1 MNMSAAVGEHKTA
14 ASADQN
20 IGEEAPGSESLKGY
34 DSDVSSGGDEVDDK
48 FEKQQYHIIESI
60 EDLRHIR
67 ERLYTIMQNEGEAGH
82 GKCSVIIEDA
92 IQEKVKIIKRSKKTG
107 TLAQNPKIHD
117 YFRKLAEQWL
127 IDGFA
132 DLEVE
137 DSNSSKSPLHY
148 AAELGSKILVDALLL
163 PFRFCRYRMANVSN
177 SRGQTAI
184 FPLLLNLDMSNK
196 GSNSPHSDLNDVLS
210 RDFNI

>member
-1 MNMSAAVGEHKTA
+1 MKTP
-14 ASADQN
+14 SKRK
-20 IGEEAPGSESLKGY
+20 SKL
-34 DSDVSSGGDEVDDK
+34 
-48 FEKQQYHIIESI
+48 
-60 EDLRHIR
+60 LRGAR
-67 ERLYTIMQNEGEAGH
+67 RQVTF
-82 GKCSVIIEDA
+82 
-92 IQEKVKIIKRSKKTG
+92 
-107 TLAQNPKIHD
+107 AQNPKIHD

-163 PFRFCRYRMANVSN
+163 PFQFCRYRMANVSN

-184 FPLLLNLDMSNK
+184 FPLLLNLDMAKK
-196 GSNSPHSDLNDVLS
+196 GSDSPHSDLAGVDVERRRKLLIRLIQVGLSFSHADNDNKSVLHYMREYQLGNRNDENYHAVRKPCKS
-210 RDFNI
+210 WKY